1 MPKPNPI
8 PGCPPG
14 LEYLT
19 QIDTLK
25 MKQATELLESIN
37 SLKHILKFNVVRNF
51 LF

>member
-25 MKQATELLESIN
+25 MKQATELFESIYFSKFDLLFIFFCN
-37 SLKHILKFNVVRNF
+37 SS
-51 LF
+51 